1 MATNYALHSRMV
13 YANYDDVQKAIDAKI
28 INANDIV
35 LCKDT
40 REMIIIRE
48 DGSLFP
54 VNARHY
60 RFDSQDAALEYL
72 NKSADTYDGQFVSI
86 KNKFSGNYDAFVVNK
101 ENGKYAVKNVA
112 VADSVEFDYNKA
124 LNKPID
130 VMTGSVFEPILITDL
145 KDGFYKIVGAY
156 KMSGDTVT
164 VYSSSTGHF
173 VVVETIDGV
182 KYLKQITA
190 QKIIDYKVDA
200 TGTVTSE
207 EMPTKQWIKE
217 QKFAT
222 VQYVD
227 DKVSAMDFLTKSEA
241 DEYISK
247 YIDASISKIV
257 ADTVDRVVDERF
269 TASTENEINNLFEG

>member
-156 KMSGDTVT
+156 KMSGDAVT

-173 VVVETIDGV
+173 VVIETIDGV
-182 KYLKQITA
+182 KYIKQITA

-217 QKFAT
+217 QNFAT
-222 VQYVD
+222 VRYVD

-247 YIDASISKIV
+247 YIDASIDKIV

-269 TASTENEINNLFEG
+269 TASTENEINNLFGG

>member
-13 YANYDDVQKAIDAKI
+13 YANYEDIQKAVDAKI

-35 LCKDT
+35 ICKDT

-60 RFDSQDAALEYL
+60 RFDSQDSALEYL
-72 NKSADTYDGQFVSI
+72 NKSTDTYEGQFVSI
-86 KNKFSGNYDAFVVNK
+86 KNKFSGNYDGFIVNK
-101 ENGKYAVKNVA
+101 DNGKYVVKNVS
-112 VADSVEFDYNKA
+112 VADSIEFDYNKA

-130 VMTGSVFEPILITDL
+130 IVTGSVFEPILITDL
-145 KDGFYKIVGAY
+145 KDGFYKVVGAY
-156 KMSGDTVT
+156 KMSGDAVT

-182 KYLKQITA
+182 KYIKQITA
-190 QKIIDYKVDA
+190 QKIIDYKVDV
-200 TGTVTSE
+200 TGTVSSE
-207 EMPTKQWIKE
+207 EIPTKQWIKD
-217 QKFAT
+217 QNFAT

-247 YIDASISKIV
+247 YIDASIDKIV

-269 TASTENEINNLFEG
+269 TASTENEINNLFGG

>member
-101 ENGKYAVKNVA
+101 ENGEYTVKNVA

-130 VMTGSVFEPILITDL
+130 VVTGSVFEPILITDL
-145 KDGFYKIVGAY
+145 KDGFYKVVGAY
-156 KMSGDTVT
+156 KMSGDAVT

-182 KYLKQITA
+182 KYIKQITA
-190 QKIIDYKVDA
+190 QKIIDYKVDT
-200 TGTVTSE
+200 TGTVTLE
-207 EMPTKQWIKE
+207 EMPTKQWVKE

>member
-1 MATNYALHSRMV
+1 MATNYTLHSRMV
-13 YANYDDVQKAIDAKI
+13 YANYKDIQKAIDAKI

-35 LCKDT
+35 ICKDT
-40 REMIIIRE
+40 REMIIVRE

-54 VNARHY
+54 INARHY

-86 KNKFSGNYDAFVVNK
+86 KNRISGDYDGFIVNK
-101 ENGKYAVKNVA
+101 NNGKYVVKNVS
-112 VADSVEFDYNKA
+112 VADSVEFDYNKV

-130 VMTGSVFEPILITDL
+130 IVTGSVFEPILITDL
-145 KDGFYKIVGAY
+145 KDGFYKVVGAY
-156 KMSGDTVT
+156 KMSGDAVT

-173 VVVETIDGV
+173 VVVETINGV
-182 KYLKQITA
+182 KYIKQITA

-200 TGTVTSE
+200 TGTVLLE

-217 QKFAT
+217 QTFAT

-227 DKVSAMDFLTKSEA
+227 GKVSAMDFLTKSEA
-241 DEYISK
+241 AEYISK
-247 YIDASISKIV
+247 YIDTSIDKIV
-257 ADTVDRVVDERF
+257 ADTVDRVVGERF
-269 TASTENEINNLFEG
+269 TASTENEINNLFGG

>member
-13 YANYDDVQKAIDAKI
+13 YANYEDIQKAVDAKI

-35 LCKDT
+35 ICKDT

-60 RFDSQDAALEYL
+60 RFDSQNSALEYL
-72 NKSADTYDGQFVSI
+72 NKSADTYEGQFVSI
-86 KNKFSGNYDAFVVNK
+86 KNKFSGNYDGFIVNK
-101 ENGKYAVKNVA
+101 ENGKYIVKNVS

-130 VMTGSVFEPILITDL
+130 IVTGSVFEPILITDL
-145 KDGFYKIVGAY
+145 KDGFYKVVGAY
-156 KMSGDTVT
+156 KMSGNAVT

-173 VVVETIDGV
+173 VIVETIDGV
-182 KYLKQITA
+182 KYIKQITA
-190 QKIIDYKVDA
+190 QKIIDYKVDV
-200 TGTVTSE
+200 TGTVSSE
-207 EMPTKQWIKE
+207 EMPTKQWVKE
-217 QKFAT
+217 QNFAT
-222 VQYVD
+222 VRYVD

-241 DEYISK
+241 AEYISK
-247 YIDASISKIV
+247 YIDASIDKIV

-269 TASTENEINNLFEG
+269 TASTENEINNLFGG

>member
-86 KNKFSGNYDAFVVNK
+86 KHKFSGNYDAFVVNK

-156 KMSGDTVT
+156 KMSGDAVT

-182 KYLKQITA
+182 KYIKQITA

>member
-13 YANYDDVQKAIDAKI
+13 YANYNDIQKAIDAKI

-86 KNKFSGNYDAFVVNK
+86 KNKFSGNYDAFIVNK
-101 ENGKYAVKNVA
+101 DNGKYVVKNVS

-130 VMTGSVFEPILITDL
+130 VMIGSVFEPILITDL

-156 KMSGDTVT
+156 KMSGDAVT

-182 KYLKQITA
+182 KYIKQITA

-200 TGTVTSE
+200 AGTVSLE
-207 EMPTKQWIKE
+207 EMPTKQWVKE
-217 QKFAT
+217 QNFAT
-222 VQYVD
+222 VRYVD

-241 DEYISK
+241 SEYISK
-247 YIDASISKIV
+247 YIDASIDKIV

-269 TASTENEINNLFEG
+269 TASTENEINNLFGG

>member
-13 YANYDDVQKAIDAKI
+13 YANYDDIQKAIDAKI

-130 VMTGSVFEPILITDL
+130 VMIGSVFEPILITDL

-156 KMSGDTVT
+156 KMSGDAVT

-173 VVVETIDGV
+173 VVIETIDGV
-182 KYLKQITA
+182 KYIKQITA
-190 QKIIDYKVDA
+190 QKIIDYNVDA
-200 TGTVTSE
+200 IRTLVRRAMKLGFYEGVNLSLAYCDDCGHQELNMEVCPKCGSKNVTKIERMNGYLSYSRVKGDTRLNAAKME
-207 EMPTKQWIKE
+207 EIK
-217 QKFAT
+217 
-222 VQYVD
+222 
-227 DKVSAMDFLTKSEA
+227 
-241 DEYISK
+241 
-247 YIDASISKIV
+247 
-257 ADTVDRVVDERF
+257 DRV
-269 TASTENEINNLFEG
+269 SM

>member
-13 YANYDDVQKAIDAKI
+13 YANYDDIQKAIDAKI

-130 VMTGSVFEPILITDL
+130 VMTGSVFEPILITGL

-156 KMSGDTVT
+156 KMSGDAVT

-182 KYLKQITA
+182 KYIKQITA

-207 EMPTKQWIKE
+207 EMPTKRWIKE

-269 TASTENEINNLFEG
+269 TASTENEINNLFGG